1 MKKQL
6 QSFLLFVGLCMSGM
20 AYGQSG
26 TIILDTTSA
35 TWGGMNGFF
44 NHPTVYDTIP
54 AWLLTTTREDLATMT
69 QRKGYSIKPRELAIG
84 MITYGNYKPAE
95 TITVGYLDA
104 NKKPITNFIVWM
116 SVRRKEN

>member
-1 MKKQL
+1 
-6 QSFLLFVGLCMSGM
+6 
-20 AYGQSG
+20 
-26 TIILDTTSA
+26 
-35 TWGGMNGFF
+35 MNGFF
-44 NHPTVYDTIP
+44 NPPTVYDTIP
-54 AWLLTTTREDLATMT
+54 AWLLTTKREDLATMT
-69 QRKGYSIKPRELAIG
+69 QRKGYSIKPRELVIG